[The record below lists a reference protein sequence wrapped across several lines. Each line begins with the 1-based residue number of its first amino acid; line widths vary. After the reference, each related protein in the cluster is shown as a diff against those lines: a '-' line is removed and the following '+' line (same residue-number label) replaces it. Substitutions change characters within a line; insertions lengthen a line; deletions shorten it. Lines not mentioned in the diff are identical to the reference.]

1 MEKIILS
8 PPMSNLQIF
17 SPSYSGKTT
26 RILGTYTLQ
35 KRRGLWRVLT
45 TLKRVEGGWL
55 NNVGLRNGGIHSIP
69 NKRAIISISSLG
81 DQDWYALHDKLKH
94 QTKVIGV
101 ELNISCPNAEVNQ
114 LPHDLLEDMNH
125 SFQNVI
131 VKAPHGCTH
140 DYLLRLVDMG
150 VKTIHIS
157 NTKKTAEGA
166 LSGKY
171 LVEKNLQT
179 IRDLKVLRPS
189 VKVIGGGGIYD
200 LDTLFRYEDAG
211 ADHFSLSTVLF
222 NPLKSR
228 KLIRGYYERSLT

>member
-1 MEKIILS
+1 
-8 PPMSNLQIF
+8 MSNLQIF
-17 SPSYSGKTT
+17 SPSHSGKTT
-26 RILGTYTLQ
+26 RILGTYTLK

-69 NKRAIISISSLG
+69 NKRAIISISSLE
-81 DQDWYALHDKLKH
+81 DQDWYALVEEIKSKP
-94 QTKVIGV
+94 KVIGV

-114 LPHDLLEDMNH
+114 LPSDLLGEMNH

-131 VKAPHGCTH
+131 VKAPHICTL

-157 NTKKTAEGA
+157 NTKKTVEGA
-166 LSGKY
+166 LSGKS
-171 LVEKNLQT
+171 LVERNLQT

-200 LDTLFRYEDAG
+200 LDSLLRYEDVG
-211 ADHFSLSTVLF
+211 ADYFSLSTVLF
-222 NPLKSR
+222 NPLRSR
-228 KLIRGYYERSLT
+228 KLIKDYYERSLT

>member
-1 MEKIILS
+1 MEKIVLS

-17 SPSYSGKTT
+17 SPSHSGKTT
-26 RILGTYTLQ
+26 RILGTYTLK

-69 NKRAIISISSLG
+69 NKRAIISISSLE
-81 DQDWYALHDKLKH
+81 DQDWYALVEEIKSKP
-94 QTKVIGV
+94 KVIGV

-114 LPHDLLEDMNH
+114 LPSDLLGEMNH

-131 VKAPHGCTH
+131 VKAPHICTL

-157 NTKKTAEGA
+157 NTKKTVEGA
-166 LSGKY
+166 LSGKS
-171 LVEKNLQT
+171 LVERNLQT

-200 LDTLFRYEDAG
+200 LDSLLRYEDVG
-211 ADHFSLSTVLF
+211 ADYFSLSTVLF
-222 NPLKSR
+222 NPLRSR
-228 KLIRGYYERSLT
+228 KLIKDYYERSLT